1 MSLGNTLRTLG
12 PSRLAPIGIVMIGVL
27 AFFMYMASRFSTPNM
42 AILYNDLDIKDSGQ
56 IIQKLESMNI
66 PVQIRG
72 DGTTIMVPGDQ
83 VARLRM
89 VLAQDGLPR
98 GGNLGYEIFDKSD
111 GIATS
116 SFVQN
121 VNLVRALE
129 GELSRTIGSLAP
141 VRSARVHL
149 VLPQRDVFSRQRQ
162 EPSASIVLQMRAGR
176 LDRSQIAAV
185 QHLVAAAVPGLK
197 IGSVSIIDDQGSL
210 LARGGEDPNSMGASS
225 AEELRIATERRMV
238 GEIESL
244 LEKSVG
250 PGRVRAEVTVEMDF
264 DRITQS
270 SETFDPERSVIRSSQ
285 TVSESVKSNESSGGS
300 NNTVSVANNLP
311 GSAPQGGA
319 AGAAS
324 GASNETGRTEET
336 TNFEVSKTV
345 TQKVS
350 EAGQIKKQSVAV
362 LVDGT
367 YTTDAEGKQTYAP
380 RSEESLKQIETLVK
394 TAIGYNEDRG
404 DTVQVVNMQFVN
416 PATDAPGTEA
426 AAAGGIMGFSNSE
439 IMRLVETVVMGL
451 VGILALLLVVR
462 PLMTR
467 LADGGG
473 GGGNARGNSL
483 AGRGGNLALPS
494 PGNDGQ
500 LALPEP
506 DVSNTELDEM
516 INMRQIE
523 GRIKAS
529 SLKRISEIVEK
540 HPEETLSI
548 IRTWLYQGKEARQQE

>member
-1 MSLGNTLRTLG
+1 MSLSNTLRTLG
-12 PSRLAPIGIVMIGVL
+12 PSRLAPIGIVMVGVL

-42 AILYNDLDIKDSGQ
+42 AMLYNDLDVKDSGQ
-56 IIQKLESMNI
+56 IIQKLESMGV

-72 DGTTIMVPGDQ
+72 DGTAIMVPADQ

-89 VLAQDGLPR
+89 TLAQDGLPR

-111 GIATS
+111 GLATS

-129 GELSRTIGSLAP
+129 GELSRTIGSLGP

-162 EPSASIVLQMRAGR
+162 EPSASIVLQMRSGR
-176 LDRSQIAAV
+176 LDRSQVAAI

-197 IGSVSIIDDQGSL
+197 TNNVSIIDDQGSL
-210 LARGGEDPNSMGASS
+210 LARGGDDGSTMGASN
-225 AEELRIATERRMV
+225 AEEMRIATERRMV
-238 GEIESL
+238 QEIESL

-250 PGRVRAEVTVEMDF
+250 PGRVRAEVTVDMNF

-270 SETFDPERSVIRSSQ
+270 SETFDPEKSVIRSSQ
-285 TVSESVKSNESSGGS
+285 TVTESANSNEAGGGGASVSVANALPDSGESSGGGGGGNS
-300 NNTVSVANNLP
+300 N
-311 GSAPQGGA
+311 Q
-319 AGAAS
+319 
-324 GASNETGRTEET
+324 NERTEET

-350 EAGQIKKQSVAV
+350 ESGEIKRLSVAV

-367 YTTDAEGKQTYAP
+367 YTTDAEGKQTYAA
-380 RSEESLKQIETLVK
+380 RSEESLKQLETLVK
-394 TAIGYNEDRG
+394 TAIGYEEDRG

-416 PATDAPGTEA
+416 PAEAVGGTEA
-426 AAAGGIMGFSNSE
+426 GSGPGGIMGFSNAE
-439 IMRLVETVVMGL
+439 IMRLAETLILGL
-451 VGILALLLVVR
+451 IGILALLLVVR
-462 PLMTR
+462 PMMR
-467 LADGGG
+467 
-473 GGGNARGNSL
+473 SL
-483 AGRGGNLALPS
+483 AGGPSAGNAVGGRSGGGNLALPA
-494 PGNDGQ
+494 PGGGDGQ

-506 DVSNTELDEM
+506 EVGNSEFEEM

-548 IRTWLYQGKEARQQE
+548 VRTWLYQGKEARGAENG